1 MNTFLM
7 RMPKMLHSK
16 GRVVIIL
23 VVLAAL
29 GLQYFTWFQR
39 YPQIAKQQERVK
51 EIARLEGE
59 VQDLERKWSEEEASR
74 AQAKLDRSL
83 AMLFTGDVNSSAW
96 SSQIQQPENVTSF
109 AITVRSDTPVPCPDP
124 PDTVTLVPTRWTIK
138 PANLQVAMLPEL
150 MTFLQRLSNGQPK
163 RMDLVDLSIS
173 GNGGALVE
181 AQVSYRLWFAK
192 GEEDLPAANSKKSPR
207 ARK

>member
-1 MNTFLM
+1 MNAFLM

-16 GRVVIIL
+16 GRVVIVL

-39 YPQIAKQQERVK
+39 YPQIARQQERVK
-51 EIARLEGE
+51 EIARLEE
-59 VQDLERKWSEEEASR
+59 DVQILNRKWSEEEAAR
-74 AQAKLDRSL
+74 AQTKLDRSL

-109 AITVRSDTPVPCPDP
+109 AITVRSDAPLPCPDP
-124 PDTVTLVPTRWTIK
+124 PDTVTIVPTRWTIK

-150 MTFLQRLSNGQPK
+150 LAFLRKLSTEQPK

-181 AQVSYRLWFAK
+181 AQASYRLWFEK
-192 GEEDLPAANSKKSPR
+192 GEETAAPAKAKNPR